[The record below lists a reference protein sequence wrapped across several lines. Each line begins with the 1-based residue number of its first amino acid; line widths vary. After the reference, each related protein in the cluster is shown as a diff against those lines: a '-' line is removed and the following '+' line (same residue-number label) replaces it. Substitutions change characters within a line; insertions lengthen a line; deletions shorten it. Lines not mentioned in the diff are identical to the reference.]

1 MARAERLPQREA
13 QADASGVTP
22 LAMNGE
28 AGYTREQVRARRAE
42 LQNELARILEQR
54 QEVEARLLALNSTR
68 PVADAALAAPAL
80 APRLS
85 HGGLNAPAKK
95 RPAAHGLEGPE
106 AKRRLTLAERERRV
120 NGLWGQ
126 CATVL
131 KTITRHRGAGP
142 FSKAVDPVLLR
153 CPVRAA
159 QSHQSGRALLGSR
172 PSSVAPRRR
181 CAALRAAALAARPCA
196 PDVESDAACRALFAR
211 IICAMSCMG
220 PPRGVIKGARGTA
233 RCRYMTAT
241 CCSGHLVP
249 VET

>member
-1 MARAERLPQREA
+1 M
-13 QADASGVTP
+13 SGLTP

-42 LQNELARILEQR
+42 LQNELARIVEQR
-54 QEVEARLLALNSTR
+54 QEVEARLLALNSAR

-85 HGGLNAPAKK
+85 HGGLSAPAKK

-153 CPVRAA
+153 CPVRGA
-159 QSHQSGRALLGSR
+159 QSYQSADALLDSR

-181 CAALRAAALAARPCA
+181 CAVLHAAACSQALCARRGDWCGMPGIVCA
-196 PDVESDAACRALFAR
+196 DYSRYVLHGAGQGFD
-211 IICAMSCMG
+211 
-220 PPRGVIKGARGTA
+220 RGGT
-233 RCRYMTAT
+233 
-241 CCSGHLVP
+241 G
-249 VET
+249 

>member
-1 MARAERLPQREA
+1 MTL
-13 QADASGVTP
+13 

-54 QEVEARLLALNSTR
+54 QEVEARLLALNSAR
-68 PVADAALAAPAL
+68 PVPDAALAAPAL

-85 HGGLNAPAKK
+85 HGGLSAPAKK

-159 QSHQSGRALLGSR
+159 QSHQSARVLLGSW
-172 PSSVAPRRR
+172 PSCLP
-181 CAALRAAALAARPCA
+181 CIGAALPCA
-196 PDVESDAACRALFAR
+196 QRLLQPGPVRQTWRLLWHARQSLRGLFAL
-211 IICAMSCMG
+211 CLA
-220 PPRGVIKGARGTA
+220 
-233 RCRYMTAT
+233 
-241 CCSGHLVP
+241 
-249 VET
+249 

>member
-1 MARAERLPQREA
+1 MRVLEHVCSCRRVHKACFVLFFLALQRPISPRDPEGSGPLAPPGRASKLPAFSRCRSTGLVLQCASTALRSKGQEDAR
-13 QADASGVTP
+13 GVTQ
-22 LAMNGE
+22 LAMNGD

-54 QEVEARLLALNSTR
+54 QEIEARLAALSGAR

-120 NGLWGQ
+120 NSLWGQ

-153 CPVRAA
+153 CPVC
-159 QSHQSGRALLGSR
+159 
-172 PSSVAPRRR
+172 PS
-181 CAALRAAALAARPCA
+181 
-196 PDVESDAACRALFAR
+196 
-211 IICAMSCMG
+211 
-220 PPRGVIKGARGTA
+220 
-233 RCRYMTAT
+233 
-241 CCSGHLVP
+241 
-249 VET
+249 